1 MRTIPPDEL
10 SVFWKVRASR
20 SWYLDLPAYRKAQ
33 ATYAGYQ
40 TYGVAITLIK
50 ISVLLFYRRIF
61 ATPQFRLRTNIV
73 GALVLAWLLINNL
86 LTALQCRPIKK
97 AWSPLTPGH
106 CIEPLS
112 LILGLQAGNVA
123 LDITILALPIFA
135 VSKLQMSLA
144 KKISVLGIFLLG
156 GLQVVCRRTCHK
168 VLMRRRSIV
177 IAIIRIG
184 VVASGD
190 PKDVTCMSIF
200 YKFQRQLVNLCLGS
214 SGIDSWTA
222 VEPAIEV
229 LSVCLP
235 TMAPF
240 LHGHKAVQE
249 IRAAIRSA
257 LSLPEKS
264 SSMTDN
270 AGKFQKMEDDSK
282 MFDLERNGI
291 GTFTRADHQTR
302 VAGDAVALHMIRVTD
317 QVDVYLGEGRGR
329 RGESC

>member
-1 MRTIPPDEL
+1 ML
-10 SVFWKVRASR
+10 
-20 SWYLDLPAYRKAQ
+20 
-33 ATYAGYQ
+33 
-40 TYGVAITLIK
+40 
-50 ISVLLFYRRIF
+50 
-61 ATPQFRLRTNIV
+61 
-73 GALVLAWLLINNL
+73 
-86 LTALQCRPIKK
+86 
-97 AWSPLTPGH
+97 
-106 CIEPLS
+106 
-112 LILGLQAGNVA
+112 
-123 LDITILALPIFA
+123 
-135 VSKLQMSLA
+135 
-144 KKISVLGIFLLG
+144 
-156 GLQVVCRRTCHK
+156 
-168 VLMRRRSIV
+168 RRSIV

-190 PKDVTCMSIF
+190 PEDVTCKSIF
-200 YKFQRQLVNLCLGS
+200 HKLHRRLVDLCVGS

-249 IRAAIRSA
+249 IRSAIRSA
-257 LSLPEKS
+257 LSLAEKP
-264 SSMTDN
+264 SSMTEN

-302 VAGDAVALHMIRVTD
+302 IAGDAVPLHMIRVTD